1 MTSSPIVTVFGSL
14 HYDIA
19 VFGPDRPRKGETV
32 TGTSWHPKFGG
43 KGGNQAVSSALA
55 GVSTFMI
62 GAVAED
68 EFGRFL
74 LETLRRR
81 GVDDRFVRRDSSA
94 SGTMSTGMS
103 VAIFDEQGD
112 YGAVIVS
119 GTNLTL
125 GDHDVAAA
133 ADLLART
140 TVLVLQN
147 EIPDAANAAAAKMVK
162 QAGGRVL
169 INAAPARPLSADLAP
184 LIDIIVVNAIEAE
197 MLAGV
202 PVVETL
208 DGALEAA
215 RKLVDRFPEVIV
227 TAGGAGVAYANKN
240 GDDIVLPAVKVKVES
255 THGAGD
261 MFIGVLA
268 AEIARAKSMS
278 EALSRANAEAAK
290 LVATPEN
297 MRFND
302 MVV

>member
-19 VFGPDRPRKGETV
+19 VFGPDRPRQGETV
-32 TGTSWHPKFGG
+32 AGTSWHPKSGG
-43 KGGNQAVSSALA
+43 KGGNQAVSAAQA

-62 GAVAED
+62 GAVAD
-68 EFGRFL
+68 DDFGRFL
-74 LETLRRR
+74 LENLKRRQ
-81 GVDDRFVRRDSSA
+81 VDDRFVRRNA
-94 SGTMSTGMS
+94 AASTGMS
-103 VAIFDEQGD
+103 VAIFDAQGD

-119 GTNLTL
+119 GANLTL
-125 GDHDVAAA
+125 GDEDVAAA
-133 ADLLART
+133 AELLGRT

-147 EIPDAANAAAAKMVK
+147 EIPDAANVAAARAVR

-169 INAAPARPLSADLAP
+169 INAAPARTLSADLQN

-215 RKLVDRFPEVIV
+215 RMLLANFPDVVV
-227 TAGGAGVAYANKN
+227 TAGGAGVAYASR
-240 GDDIVLPAVKVKVES
+240 GGEEIVLPAVKVKVES

-261 MFIGVLA
+261 MFIGVMAAALA
-268 AEIARAKSMS
+268 TGKSMRD
-278 EALSRANAEAAK
+278 ALSLANIEAAK
-290 LVATPEN
+290 LVATPEAE
-297 MRFND
+297 RL
-302 MVV
+302 